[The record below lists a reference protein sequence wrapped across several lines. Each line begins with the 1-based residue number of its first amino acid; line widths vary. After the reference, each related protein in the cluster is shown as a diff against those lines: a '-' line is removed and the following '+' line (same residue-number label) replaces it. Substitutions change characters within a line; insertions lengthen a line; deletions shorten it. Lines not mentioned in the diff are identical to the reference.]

1 MATIGSAVRRLLLLG
16 GGHAHVHLLA
26 QAARAPLAPPGEL
39 ELTLVSPYERH
50 LYSGMV
56 PGYLQG
62 IYAET
67 DLTFDLCA
75 LAARAGAR
83 FITAAAD
90 RIDAAARVV
99 EVAGERLRYD
109 LLSLDVGSEPAG
121 LQTPG
126 VREHALTVRP
136 MNRAA
141 ALRRRAE
148 ELFVP
153 GAGRASEVAVVG
165 GGAAGLE
172 VAFALERLARERRAP
187 VRVTIVEAAAGVV
200 PEFSATVR
208 RIAERLLAARGIAVR
223 AGRSVVAVGPASV
236 KLDDGTPLSSRL
248 TVWIAGAAAPRL
260 LAVSDVPKDPNGF
273 LLVDASLRAVDGS
286 PVFGA
291 GDCIGIAGHPALAK
305 AGVYA
310 VREAP
315 ILEHNLRS
323 VLAGGQPGP
332 LSRSLLRPRQ
342 YRPQAGFL
350 ALINTADGRAI
361 WRWRSLAG
369 HSQFAWRLKDRID
382 RAFLRRYPEA
392 L

>member
-1 MATIGSAVRRLLLLG
+1 MVPAGSAVRRLLLLG

-67 DLTFDLCA
+67 DLTFDLRA

-83 FITAAAD
+83 FIMTKAE
-90 RIDAAARVV
+90 RIDAAARRV
-99 EVAGERLRYD
+99 EVSGERIAYD

-121 LQTPG
+121 LGTPG

-153 GAGRASEVAVVG
+153 GAAGGVEVTVVG
-165 GGAAGLE
+165 GGAAGVE
-172 VAFALERLARERRAP
+172 VAFALERLGRERAAR

-200 PEFSATVR
+200 PEFSPRVQ
-208 RIAERLLAARGIAVR
+208 RITERLLAARGIAVR
-223 AGRSVVAVGPASV
+223 VGRPVAAVGPAGV
-236 KLDDGTPLSSRL
+236 TLDDGAILPSRL

-260 LAVSDVPKDPNGF
+260 LAGSDLPKDPDGF
-273 LLVDASLRAVDGS
+273 LLVDATLRALDGG
-286 PVFGA
+286 PIFGA
-291 GDCIGIAGHPALAK
+291 GDCIGIAGSPGLAK

-323 VLAGGQPGP
+323 ALAGTE
-332 LSRSLLRPRQ
+332 PRRF
-342 YRPQAGFL
+342 RPQASFL
-350 ALINTADGRAI
+350 ALLNSADGRAI
-361 WRWRSLAG
+361 WRWKGLAG
-369 HSQFAWRLKDRID
+369 HSRLAWRLKDRLD

-392 L
+392 RRS

>member
-1 MATIGSAVRRLLLLG
+1 MMPRAKAARRLVLLG

-67 DLTFDLCA
+67 DLTFDLRA

-83 FITAAAD
+83 FITAKAD
-90 RIDAAARVV
+90 RIDAAARRV
-99 EVAGERLRYD
+99 EVAGERLPYD

-121 LQTPG
+121 LETSG

-148 ELFVP
+148 ELFAS
-153 GAGRASEVAVVG
+153 GAADRVEVAVVG
-165 GGAAGLE
+165 GGAAGVE
-172 VAFALERLARERRAP
+172 VAFALERLGRERAAR
-187 VRVTIVEAAAGVV
+187 VRVTIVEAATDVV
-200 PEFSATVR
+200 PEFSR
-208 RIAERLLAARGIAVR
+208 RVQGIAGRLLAARGIAVC
-223 AGRSVVAVGPASV
+223 AGRPVAAVEAASVV
-236 KLDDGTPLSSRL
+236 LDDGRRLPSQL

-260 LAVSDVPKDPNGF
+260 LAESDLPKDPDGF
-273 LLVDASLRAVDGS
+273 LLVDATLRAVDGG
-286 PVFGA
+286 PLFGA
-291 GDCIGIAGHPALAK
+291 GDCIGIAGYPGLAK

-315 ILEHNLRS
+315 ILDHNLRAA
-323 VLAGGQPGP
+323 LAGTE
-332 LSRSLLRPRQ
+332 PRRF
-342 YRPQAGFL
+342 RPQAGFL
-350 ALINTADGRAI
+350 ALLNSADGRAI
-361 WRWRSLAG
+361 WRWKGLAG
-369 HSQFAWRLKDRID
+369 HSRLAWRLKDRLD

-392 L
+392 R